1 MIHLGNKGYA
11 LNEYLITPLAHPNT
25 DQERNFNSAHTR
37 TRATLERCIGL
48 LKGRWMS
55 IGSAGG
61 TLLYSPEKTCNII
74 LACGVLHNIA
84 LACSQMTRC
93 SGVTIGKQGMRARM
107 GPGQSGAPEILHLI
121 YYLINLINKPLP

>member
-1 MIHLGNKGYA
+1 MIHLGDKGYA

-37 TRATLERCIGL
+37 TRATVERCIGL

-84 LACSQMTRC
+84 LAN
-93 SGVTIGKQGMRARM
+93 GVPFADLQPDDPMPRDPWPQAPHARALRRR
-107 GPGQSGAPEILHLI
+107 EDLI
-121 YYLINLINKPLP
+121 RLF

>member
-1 MIHLGNKGYA
+1 MIHLGDKGYA
-11 LNEYLITPLAHPNT
+11 LNQYLITPLAHPNT

-37 TRATLERCIGL
+37 TRATVERCIGL

-84 LACSQMTRC
+84 LAN
-93 SGVTIGKQGMRARM
+93 GVPFADLQPDDTFFGVELHV
-107 GPGQSGAPEILHLI
+107 GPFFLHLI
-121 YYLINLINKPLP
+121 RNKITLTQCK